1 MLKFSVPLSPQA
13 LRIRAIELILFASPL
28 VGAYYYG
35 YGDRS
40 SPLFCPFKA
49 LTGIPCPGCGMTRSF
64 MAIATGNFDQALD
77 CHAFG
82 FVLFIGLAIAIV
94 HLSLE
99 LLSKRK
105 ITALYSQ
112 FVLKRK
118 NQLLFILLFLAYYFL
133 RTFNL
138 LKSGELAINFF
149 HSPLGKL
156 IF

>member
-28 VGAYYYG
+28 AGAYYYG

-40 SPLFCPFKA
+40 SPLFCPFRA

-64 MAIATGNFDQALD
+64 MAIATGNFDKALD
-77 CHAFG
+77 YHAFG

-105 ITALYSQ
+105 MITFYSQ
-112 FVLKRK
+112 FMLKRK
-118 NQLLFILLFLAYYFL
+118 NQLLFILLFLAYYSF
-133 RTFNL
+133 RTINL
-138 LKSGELAINFF
+138 LRSGELAIDFSL
-149 HSPLGKL
+149 SPLGKL
-156 IF
+156 IL